1 MTVHR
6 AIRYGW
12 PGLIWAVLAMA
23 EPGSHTVFGPDPA
36 LVDGARALQ
45 LRDFDT
51 GIELTLEGLAA
62 TVDPAD
68 RAAALSNLCAGY
80 VGTKQYERALQACD
94 AALAIRPLNWRTWSN
109 RALAWLGKGQLVQAR
124 RDLEAG
130 LRIAPEAHALQ
141 EVAERLEHLESRL
154 KLASA
159 P

>member
-1 MTVHR
+1 MTVHH

-23 EPGSHTVFGPDPA
+23 EPGSHTVFGTDPA
-36 LVDGARALQ
+36 LIDGARALQ
-45 LRDFDT
+45 LRDFAT

-80 VGTKQYERALQACD
+80 VGTKQYALALQACN

-109 RALAWLGKGQLVQAR
+109 RALAWLGQGRLAQAR

-130 LRIAPEAHALQ
+130 LRLAPEAHALQ
-141 EVAERLEHLESRL
+141 EVARRLEDMENGL